1 MAPRYEAAAAR
12 SLHGVTTA
20 RPAACSLLAMRFR
33 RHQEQPWGRRLRQ
46 ALRAGSLALRRLL
59 TGGPGPKAPS
69 WRRAA
74 REASDVRSFQDA
86 LRRLA
91 GAPTE
96 LLVGPEPPPLP
107 PGGGRLAWL
116 RRYRTA
122 VLWLAAVGAFLLSA
136 QLLLESG
143 GLWEILVPVEAALIA
158 LPLGLAAGTPLRAWR
173 LQVLVAVVA
182 PLFVPPA
189 GWVGPPWPTTLVFVA
204 LYVTYAVAVRLD
216 LHLLVGVWL
225 VTDATILWGYLATG
239 SGVGALNEA
248 YVTILF
254 ATILIAVCYLIG
266 TRRRL
271 QSELVEGRRREQQEQ
286 ARSTLLEER
295 ARIARELHDVV
306 AHHMSVIA
314 VRAETAPFRIPG
326 LPEAVKDDMAETS
339 AIAREALTEMR
350 RLLGVLRGADGGAER
365 APQPGMDRLEGLV
378 AAVRGAG
385 LAVDLRV
392 VGDQRQ
398 LPSGVELSAYR
409 IMQEALSNSLRHAP
423 GASAAVEVH
432 YQPGRLWLRVRNG
445 PPPVPGDRP
454 PPAPP
459 GHGIVGMRERATMLG
474 GTLAA
479 GPTADGGYV
488 VEATLPLEPD
498 RAGRS

>member
-1 MAPRYEAAAAR
+1 
-12 SLHGVTTA
+12 
-20 RPAACSLLAMRFR
+20 MRFR
-33 RHQEQPWGRRLRQ
+33 RRRERARPSRLRQ
-46 ALRAGSLALRRLL
+46 GLRAGAVALRRLL
-59 TGGPGPKAPS
+59 AAGQDPQAPS
-69 WRRAA
+69 WRLAA
-74 REASDVRSFQDA
+74 REASDVRSLKDA
-86 LRRLA
+86 LPRLA

-107 PGGGRLAWL
+107 AGGGRFARL
-116 RRYRTA
+116 RRYRTP
-122 VLWLAAVGAFLLSA
+122 VLWLAAVGTFMLSA

-143 GLWEILVPVEAALIA
+143 GTWEVLVPVEAALIA
-158 LPLGLAAGTPLRAWR
+158 LPLGLAAATPLRAWR
-173 LQVLVAVVA
+173 LQVLVALVA

-189 GWVGPPWPTTLVFVA
+189 GWVGPPWPVTLVWVA
-204 LYVTYAVAVRLD
+204 LYVTYTLAVRLG

-225 VTDATILWGYLATG
+225 VTAATILWAYLATG
-239 SGVGALNEA
+239 KGVGSLNEA
-248 YVTILF
+248 YAAIVF
-254 ATILIAVCYLIG
+254 ATLLIGFGYLIG

-271 QSELVEGRRREQQEQ
+271 QSELVEGRRRQQEEQ

-326 LPEAVKDDMAETS
+326 LPDAVKDDMAETS

-350 RLLGVLRGADGGAER
+350 RLLGVLRGAGDDAER

-392 VGDQRQ
+392 VGEQRP

-409 IMQEALSNSLRHAP
+409 IMQEALSNTLRHAP
-423 GASAAVEVH
+423 GARAAVEVH
-432 YQPGRLWLRVRNG
+432 YQPGRLWLQVRNG
-445 PPPVPGDRP
+445 PPPGPGG
-454 PPAPP
+454 PAPQAAP
-459 GHGIVGMRERATMLG
+459 GQGIVGMRERATMLG

-479 GPTADGGYV
+479 APTADGGYL
-488 VEATLPLEPD
+488 VEATLPLEEPAPD
-498 RAGRS
+498 PAGRP